1 LFGLFGIGEI
11 NSVLNVMENSMAAS
25 LIKNKYKLNTYGASN
40 VSQPDRRICY
50 CKIIPLIFWRSK
62 HQNRNF

>member
-50 CKIIPLIFWRSK
+50 CKIIPLIF
-62 HQNRNF
+62 